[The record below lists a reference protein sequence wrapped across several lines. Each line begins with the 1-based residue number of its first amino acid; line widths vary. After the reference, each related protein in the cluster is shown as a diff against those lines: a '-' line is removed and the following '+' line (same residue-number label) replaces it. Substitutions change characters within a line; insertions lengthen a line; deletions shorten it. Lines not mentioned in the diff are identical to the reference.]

1 MAKPNRKFRSPKP
14 GRKSESGGAPFGKA
28 EKPMKQRP
36 LSREERLAITGN
48 AAPPTQVGD
57 KAKVIDKAVAPAIAP
72 PVATPAATEVAAVDG
87 PVLLGMAPVAPTGAP
102 SRKGSKP
109 RRKYVPRVAAP
120 PRPAAATD
128 EPKPRRAGPRKVGF
142 IAIAGLPNAGKSTL
156 LNALVGEKVAIVA
169 DKPQTTRTSVQ
180 GVLTNEQGQAIFID
194 TPGIHRSD
202 SYFNR
207 RMMSTVRE
215 ALDAPD
221 VRVYVA
227 DYSHEPTNLEWEAMD
242 TLRRA
247 HMAAPR
253 PAILALNKIDL
264 VDDPHVLLARLQKYY
279 EHITPGEFEFNDYIP
294 ISATQ
299 GNGLDD
305 LLETIFKYLPAGKPI
320 FPADQFTD
328 QPERYLAAEMIREQ
342 ILQIAYDEV
351 PHSVAVKVEEW
362 EDKKTLT
369 RIRAII
375 TVEREGQ
382 KGIVIG
388 AQGAALKQIGSAA
401 RAEIESFLGHK
412 VLLQLFVAVKPRWR
426 ESETFVNELD
436 WHSGPK

>member
-1 MAKPNRKFRSPKP
+1 MAKPNRN
-14 GRKSESGGAPFGKA
+14 
-28 EKPMKQRP
+28 QRP
-36 LSREERLAITGN
+36 PKRDRSSEPPS
-48 AAPPTQVGD
+48 AAP
-57 KAKVIDKAVAPAIAP
+57 VAPGGRAAKPIKRTALAQPRKDGPPRKDAP
-72 PVATPAATEVAAVDG
+72 PRKAQAKPVRSSAPVAAPADG
-87 PVLLGMAPVAPTGAP
+87 PVLLGGPAVPGGPVASSPAAALP
-102 SRKGSKP
+102 VKGSKP
-109 RRKYVPRVAAP
+109 RRRFVPRVGAPLRPSLKAA
-120 PRPAAATD
+120 
-128 EPKPRRAGPRKVGF
+128 EPKPRPAGPPKVGF

-180 GVLTNEQGQAIFID
+180 GVLTNESGQAIFID

-227 DYSHEPTNLEWEAMD
+227 DYSHEPTKMEWEALD

-247 HMAAPR
+247 HLAAPR
-253 PAILALNKIDL
+253 PAILALNKVDL
-264 VDDPHVLLARLQKYY
+264 VDDPHVLLARLQQYY
-279 EHITPGEFEFNDYIP
+279 SHTTPGEFEFNDYIP

-305 LLETIFKYLPAGKPI
+305 LLETIFKYLPAGKAI

-388 AQGAALKQIGSAA
+388 AQGMALKQIGSAA
-401 RAEIESFLGHK
+401 RAEIESFLGRK

-426 ESETFVNELD
+426 ESESFINELD
-436 WHSGPK
+436 WHSGPQ